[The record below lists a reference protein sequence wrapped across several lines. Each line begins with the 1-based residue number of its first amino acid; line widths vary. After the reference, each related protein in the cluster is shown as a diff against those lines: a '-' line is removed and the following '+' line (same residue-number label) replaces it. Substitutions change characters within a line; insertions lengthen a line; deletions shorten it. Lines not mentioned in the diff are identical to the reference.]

1 MSLNE
6 WLVRA
11 AASSAHGLRFVD
23 RRERDV
29 WHPWSEI
36 AERAARCG
44 GAMATLGVAPGDR
57 VAIIAPTGIA
67 FFDAFF
73 GALWIGAV
81 PVPLYPPVRLGR
93 LEEYRRRTV
102 AMLRSVDPALVVT
115 DRSVSRI
122 LGTVLA
128 EVDARWCRAGDL
140 DGASGMPPVTLDDD
154 ALGLIQFSSGTTVEP
169 KPVALSLRALV
180 AQTRILNGLWPP
192 PPTGEESGVSW
203 LPLYHDMGL
212 IGCVLPALERP
223 GTLTLIPPEI
233 FVAQPAIWLRTI
245 SRVGATISPAPNF
258 AYALCVDRIR
268 DEDLE
273 GVDLGPWWVALN
285 GAEPVAASVLRR
297 FVDRFADHGFR
308 AEALTPVYG
317 LSEAALA
324 VTFSDLGRPFSSRT
338 VDRTRLAE
346 DGVAETATHGTELVS
361 VGRALPGFEIR
372 VVDGSGTVVEDDV
385 IGRVETR
392 GPSLMDGYF
401 GLPEATGAA
410 LRDGWLDTGDE
421 GFLADGELFLTGR
434 AKDVVIVNGRN
445 HLPSDIEHALDEVP
459 GVRTGCT
466 AAVSLASGD
475 GATERLLLL
484 VESRDAASSD
494 QQATLVAACRDR
506 VAAATGLMADH
517 IEILAPG
524 TLPRT
529 SSGKIRR
536 QEARR
541 RWQADALIAP
551 SPVTPW
557 RVGRE
562 LARSAVALPRK
573 RRRR

>member
-1 MSLNE
+1 
-6 WLVRA
+6 
-11 AASSAHGLRFVD
+11 
-23 RRERDV
+23 
-29 WHPWSEI
+29 
-36 AERAARCG
+36 
-44 GAMATLGVAPGDR
+44 
-57 VAIIAPTGIA
+57 
-67 FFDAFF
+67 
-73 GALWIGAV
+73 
-81 PVPLYPPVRLGR
+81 
-93 LEEYRRRTV
+93 
-102 AMLRSVDPALVVT
+102 
-115 DRSVSRI
+115 
-122 LGTVLA
+122 
-128 EVDARWCRAGDL
+128 
-140 DGASGMPPVTLDDD
+140 
-154 ALGLIQFSSGTTVEP
+154 
-169 KPVALSLRALV
+169 
-180 AQTRILNGLWPP
+180 
-192 PPTGEESGVSW
+192 
-203 LPLYHDMGL
+203 
-212 IGCVLPALERP
+212 
-223 GTLTLIPPEI
+223 
-233 FVAQPAIWLRTI
+233 
-245 SRVGATISPAPNF
+245 
-258 AYALCVDRIR
+258 
-268 DEDLE
+268 
-273 GVDLGPWWVALN
+273 
-285 GAEPVAASVLRR
+285 
-297 FVDRFADHGFR
+297 
-308 AEALTPVYG
+308 
-317 LSEAALA
+317 

-338 VDRTRLAE
+338 VDRARLAE

-372 VVDGSGTVVEDDV
+372 VVDGSGAVVEDDV

-494 QQATLVAACRDR
+494 QQATLVTACRDR

-541 RWQADALIAP
+541 RWQADALAAP

-557 RVGRE
+557 HVGRE
-562 LARSAVALPRK
+562 LARSAVALPRA